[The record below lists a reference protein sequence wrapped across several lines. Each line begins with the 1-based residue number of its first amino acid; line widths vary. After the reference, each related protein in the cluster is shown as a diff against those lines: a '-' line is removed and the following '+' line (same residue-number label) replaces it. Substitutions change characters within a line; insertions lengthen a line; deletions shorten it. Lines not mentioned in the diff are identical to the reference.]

1 MRKVTTLVLIVEE
14 SRALLGMKK
23 RGFGVGKWNG
33 FGGKVEPNETVN
45 DAAIREIQEEAGI
58 TPLDMKQIGLMAF
71 DFPDLSCVPLLVHVF
86 KAKTYKGTITESEEM
101 CPKWFD
107 TNAIPFN
114 DMWQDDIL
122 WFPHMF
128 EDRPFVATFTF
139 QELHTMIDSDV
150 KDLSNEK
157 FEGKSFEELA
167 RTI

>member
-71 DFPDLSCVPLLVHVF
+71 DFPDLSCVPLLVGLHLF
-86 KAKTYKGTITESEEM
+86 LILTQLLLTR
-101 CPKWFD
+101 
-107 TNAIPFN
+107 TNFLFCFCVLSTLSSSSLSSSSLSGSCIQS
-114 DMWQDDIL
+114 QDL
-122 WFPHMF
+122 Q
-128 EDRPFVATFTF
+128 RY
-139 QELHTMIDSDV
+139 
-150 KDLSNEK
+150 NY
-157 FEGKSFEELA
+157 GK
-167 RTI
+167 

>member
-71 DFPDLSCVPLLVHVF
+71 DFPDLSCVPLLVGLHLF
-86 KAKTYKGTITESEEM
+86 L
-101 CPKWFD
+101 
-107 TNAIPFN
+107 
-114 DMWQDDIL
+114 IL
-122 WFPHMF
+122 TQLLLTRTHFLF
-128 EDRPFVATFTF
+128 CFCV
-139 QELHTMIDSDV
+139 
-150 KDLSNEK
+150 LSTLSSSSLSSALS
-157 FEGKSFEELA
+157 GSC
-167 RTI
+167 I

>member
-71 DFPDLSCVPLLVHVF
+71 DFPDLSCVPLLVGLYLF
-86 KAKTYKGTITESEEM
+86 LILTQLLLTRTYFSFCFCVLLSLSSSSLSSALSGSCIQS
-101 CPKWFD
+101 
-107 TNAIPFN
+107 
-114 DMWQDDIL
+114 QDL
-122 WFPHMF
+122 Q
-128 EDRPFVATFTF
+128 RYNYR
-139 QELHTMIDSDV
+139 
-150 KDLSNEK
+150 K
-157 FEGKSFEELA
+157 
-167 RTI
+167 